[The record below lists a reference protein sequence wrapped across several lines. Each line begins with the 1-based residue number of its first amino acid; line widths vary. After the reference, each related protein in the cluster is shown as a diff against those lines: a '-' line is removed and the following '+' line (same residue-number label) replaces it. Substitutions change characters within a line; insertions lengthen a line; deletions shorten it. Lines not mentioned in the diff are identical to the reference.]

1 MFTHSP
7 SLMPFSR
14 ISLLTGT
21 ALIGAMVLH
30 PTGLTPVR
38 DARTEVAPDAIVR
51 AVAAGN
57 PASLEFALNQGLN
70 VNARDAEGRTPL
82 AVALTKSDRAT
93 ADRLLALG
101 ADVDAADQAGRTPL
115 MIAAIQ
121 GNVEMLQA
129 LLSRSHAPEA
139 TDAEG
144 FSAAHHAIAAGQAD
158 AFDLLLPHL
167 PEVDRPTADGR
178 DLLEMAFGSGEV
190 RLIKSVL
197 YRLNDALEWTP
208 QTRHALAVALKSKDS
223 DLARIL
229 ICKHRLPP
237 TADENTNV
245 PLLAQ
250 SIIDDDTETF
260 RQLLAAG
267 ADPNTT
273 LPKPSEKEFVQR
285 LPSEFLRSYVR
296 GDEGVTV
303 LMLAAGAGKSEYLRA
318 LLEAG
323 AERFR
328 QTKRYKMLALY
339 FAARA
344 KQTAALQILLGRG
357 PSREALRVEI
367 SLATQ
372 KASVIKDGVSI
383 LQTSVSTGRKGFDT
397 PAGEYVVTD
406 KNRDHVSTLYHVA
419 MPYFMRLNCLDFG
432 MHAGNVPNYPA
443 SHGCI
448 RLPADVAAKLFSE
461 IPVGTVVTIN

>member
-1 MFTHSP
+1 MSTHSP
-7 SLMPFSR
+7 LPMPFSR
-14 ISLLTGT
+14 IYLLAGT
-21 ALIGAMVLH
+21 ALAGAMVFH

-57 PASLEFALNQGLN
+57 AASLEFALNQGLD
-70 VNARDAEGRTPL
+70 VNARDAQGRTPL
-82 AVALTKSDRAT
+82 ALALTKRDRAT
-93 ADRLLALG
+93 VQRLLALA
-101 ADVDAADQAGRTPL
+101 ADVDAADQTGRTPL

-121 GNVEMLQA
+121 GNVEMLGA
-129 LLSRSHAPEA
+129 LLARSRSPEA
-139 TDAEG
+139 TDTEG
-144 FSAAHHAIAAGQAD
+144 LSAAHHAIAAGQAD
-158 AFDLLLPHL
+158 AFNLLLPHL
-167 PEVDRPTADGR
+167 REVDKPTADGR
-178 DLLEMAFGSGEV
+178 DLLAMAFDSGDV

-197 YRLNDALEWTP
+197 YRLGDELEWTLR
-208 QTRHALAVALKSKDS
+208 TRRALDAALKSDDS

-229 ICKHRLPP
+229 LCKHRLPP
-237 TADENTNV
+237 TANDNTTV

-250 SIIDDDTETF
+250 SIVDEDTETF

-273 LPKPSEKEFVQR
+273 LPKPSEKEFVKLLSSQ
-285 LPSEFLRSYVR
+285 FLRDYVR

-303 LMLAAGAGKSEYLRA
+303 LMLAAGLGKSEYVRA
-318 LLEAG
+318 LIEAG

-344 KQTAALQILLGRG
+344 KQTAAVQVLLGRG

-406 KNRDHVSTLYHVA
+406 KNKDHVSTVYHVA

-432 MHAGNVPNYPA
+432 LHAGNVPNYPA